1 LSAGFSILA
10 LTVLNF
16 EAYRKLRRRNLSQV
30 YPVVP
35 WTCSSNIYYQHNQGR
50 LVEVSKLVTSK
61 YLLEMVN
68 ITLPPN

>member
-35 WTCSSNIYYQHNQGR
+35 
-50 LVEVSKLVTSK
+50 
-61 YLLEMVN
+61 
-68 ITLPPN
+68 